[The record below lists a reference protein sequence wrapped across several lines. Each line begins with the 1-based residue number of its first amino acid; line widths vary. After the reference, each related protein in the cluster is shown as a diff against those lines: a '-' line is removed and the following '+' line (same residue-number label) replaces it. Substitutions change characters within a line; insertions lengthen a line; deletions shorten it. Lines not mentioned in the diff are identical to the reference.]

1 MQTQHCTAGG
11 IFERVH
17 NEPRPVKLIER
28 GRRIEK
34 KPRKSKAA
42 ASAAPIAPV
51 DDKQPSG
58 TAVEEHVPP
67 GQPTSTELGVAT
79 SSLIFVASAM
89 DGSEQ

>member
-1 MQTQHCTAGG
+1 LTKHNIATAGG

-51 DDKQPSG
+51 DDKPSG
-58 TAVEEHVPP
+58 TAVDEHVPP
-67 GQPTSTELGVAT
+67 GQPTNTELGVAA
-79 SSLIFVASAM
+79 SSLIFVASAL